1 MAKRD
6 TGGVPRSFGAPGFSL
21 ESILE
26 ECRDKTPEETAAP
39 ETAETEYRP
48 ETEGYSSEQAD
59 YPAETEYEA
68 EYPDEEAEYPE
79 YEEFD
84 TGEPEYE
91 TAPDTAPDEPE
102 ETGEPDGRYYED
114 APEPEEA
121 ARAKYTTK
129 ASRTTRTFTPRPLK
143 RRTSRKP
150 RKKAKSR
157 TSRRK
162 KAGRKR
168 ALAAYPA
175 AGGAARRGLGAS
187 SWGFSPRRRSA
198 GRTISPSRTRSRR
211 T

>member
-6 TGGVPRSFGAPGFSL
+6 TGGVPRSFGVPGFSL

-26 ECRDKTPEETAAP
+26 ECRDKAPEETAAP
-39 ETAETEYRP
+39 ETAETEYLP
-48 ETEGYSSEQAD
+48 ETEGYSSERAD

-84 TGEPEYE
+84 TGAPEYE
-91 TAPDTAPDEPE
+91 TEPDTAPE

-121 ARAKYTTK
+121 AEGEIYDEGFEDDADFY
-129 ASRTTRTFTPRPLK
+129 APPLK

-162 KAGRKR
+162 KAERKR

-198 GRTISPSRTRSRR
+198 GERSLPARPGAGGR
-211 T
+211 NA

>member
-6 TGGVPRSFGAPGFSL
+6 TGGVPRSFGVPGFSL

-26 ECRDKTPEETAAP
+26 ECRDKAPEETAAP

-48 ETEGYSSEQAD
+48 ETEGCSSEQAD

-68 EYPDEEAEYPE
+68 EYPDDEAEYPE

-84 TGEPEYE
+84 TG
-91 TAPDTAPDEPE
+91 APNRTSRRRPGNR
-102 ETGEPDGRYYED
+102 TGGTMRTRRSRKSP
-114 APEPEEA
+114 P
-121 ARAKYTTK
+121 RAKYTTK
-129 ASRTTRTFTPRPLK
+129 ALRTTRTFMPRPLK

-162 KAGRKR
+162 KAERKR

-198 GRTISPSRTRSRR
+198 GRTISPSPIRSRR